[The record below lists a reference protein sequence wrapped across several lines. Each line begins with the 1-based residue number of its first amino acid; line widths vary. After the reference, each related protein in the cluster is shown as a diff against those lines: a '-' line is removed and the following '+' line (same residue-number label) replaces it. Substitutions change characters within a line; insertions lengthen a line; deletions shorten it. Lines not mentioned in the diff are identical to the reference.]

1 MPRMKTI
8 KPALQEQ
15 IEKELRAKC
24 DLDERRMTMTARE
37 VGKAIGLKDTAA
49 AKWLTDVAYSVFNGR
64 KRYFVSAVAEK
75 IYLNMNA

>member
-8 KPALQEQ
+8 KPALQQE
-15 IEKELRAKC
+15 IENELRS
-24 DLDERRMTMTARE
+24 EYGMTMTARE
-37 VGKAIGLKDTAA
+37 AGRVIGLKDTAA
-49 AKWLTDVAYSVFNGR
+49 AKWLSDVNYAVFNGR